1 MVLAKICLLWCGGR
15 LAEQLGD
22 AKGKRTWSANG
33 SAEDRKTH
41 NIFDKRLLRRWSAA
55 GIETVGVVFE
65 QHAWGFH
72 NERSVTVS
80 TLWGKYD
87 T

>member
-33 SAEDRKTH
+33 SAESGKSH
-41 NIFDKRLLRRWSAA
+41 NVFDKRVLRQWPAA
-55 GIETVGVVFE
+55 GNEMVEVVFE
-65 QHAWGFH
+65 QHAWGFRH
-72 NERSVTVS
+72 ERSVTAS
-80 TLWGKYD
+80 IL
-87 T
+87 

>member
-33 SAEDRKTH
+33 RVKDRKTR
-41 NIFDKRLLRRWSAA
+41 NLFAECLLRQRIKA
-55 GIETVGVVFE
+55 GVEMVDVVFE
-65 QHAWGFH
+65 QHAWDFR
-72 NERSVTVS
+72 NDRSGTVS
-80 TLWGKYD
+80 TL
-87 T
+87 